1 VEATSLSRSLYKV
14 RANVTSWAPVASSL
28 LRQETMVPRKGQ
40 AGLMQPLRNFMT
52 PSPHSIGRAQPL
64 NVAQERMRHWGIRHL
79 PVLDGGK
86 LVGIL
91 SQRDALLVETLRDVD
106 PAKVPVEDAMTTE
119 VYLVSPDAPLGEVA
133 GAMSEH
139 KYGCAVVMEGAH
151 LAGIFTTVDAL
162 RALITVAQGAAA
174 PR

>member
-1 VEATSLSRSLYKV
+1 M
-14 RANVTSWAPVASSL
+14 VAK
-28 LRQETMVPRKGQ
+28 KGE
-40 AGLMQPLRNFMT
+40 AGLSQPLRSFMT
-52 PSPHSIGRAQPL
+52 PSPHSIGSSQPL
-64 NVAQERMRHWGIRHL
+64 KLAQERMRNWGIRHL
-79 PVLDGGK
+79 PVLEAGK

-119 VYLVSPDAPLGEVA
+119 VYLVSPDAPLGDVV
-133 GAMSEH
+133 GAMAEH

-162 RALITVAQGAAA
+162 KAMITVAQGAAA
-174 PR
+174 HL